1 MMVDKKRDIF
11 IKIQNVENILEVLTN
26 IKKQEEYLTQLFE
39 GYDSLN
45 IEENKIFD
53 NWSNN
58 LEEVIQR
65 LEHVTL

>member
-1 MMVDKKRDIF
+1 MVDKKRDIF
-11 IKIQNVENILEVLTN
+11 IKLQNIEKILEVLTN